1 MEPTIFLYGFELPY
15 YGLPEQPPGDLS
27 QYDPDLLADIAEL
40 RIKKLADA
48 TNSNSRAFGRGG
60 TNNQARNQPAP
71 ASRTNNASPSTY
83 SQPQVNAPSIPSA
96 PPSPSL
102 TQNTAANEAAAHQA
116 MKAQGRIPL
125 FFREQ
130 NSGFIVKG
138 NFMTLAAKPILIEEG
153 EWVAHQAV
161 EQIRLLTGMLRC
173 VQVEDRSTGQ
183 SVCNERECPAMSA
196 GATVYM
202 WIDTNRN
209 PINLPAP
216 TYIKHIQ
223 TWVNGKIQD
232 PNIFPTESFASAP
245 PLPSSAQTAAD
256 PTHWLGKT
264 SG

>member
-153 EWVAHQAV
+153 EWVAHQ
-161 EQIRLLTGMLRC
+161 
-173 VQVEDRSTGQ
+173 GQ
-183 SVCNERECPAMSA
+183 SREVISA
-196 GATVYM
+196 G
-202 WIDTNRN
+202 
-209 PINLPAP
+209 L
-216 TYIKHIQ
+216 
-223 TWVNGKIQD
+223 
-232 PNIFPTESFASAP
+232 
-245 PLPSSAQTAAD
+245 
-256 PTHWLGKT
+256 
-264 SG
+264 